1 MNRVFDDLLAKKLGG
16 ADKSQTID
24 NITRALVSIDGYLLD
39 QSFDKIAIYQ
49 DCIEDV
55 FYDPRIKHVRDS
67 LDSGVFKIFIQNY
80 TEAVCFTQIKP
91 TEEGENE
98 EIIKVANTRSGDIFE
113 LQGWTCTC
121 QETKRTGLP
130 CPHLLAVAIETKEL
144 SYMSLIK
151 ERWREREQST
161 VSESEAVDGELSQN
175 LEEAP
180 NNAQVETKNTEE
192 KALSDKDKID

>member
-1 MNRVFDDLLAKKLGG
+1 
-16 ADKSQTID
+16 
-24 NITRALVSIDGYLLD
+24 
-39 QSFDKIAIYQ
+39 
-49 DCIEDV
+49 
-55 FYDPRIKHVRDS
+55 
-67 LDSGVFKIFIQNY
+67 
-80 TEAVCFTQIKP
+80 
-91 TEEGENE
+91 
-98 EIIKVANTRSGDIFE
+98 
-113 LQGWTCTC
+113 
-121 QETKRTGLP
+121 
-130 CPHLLAVAIETKEL
+130 LAVAIETKEL